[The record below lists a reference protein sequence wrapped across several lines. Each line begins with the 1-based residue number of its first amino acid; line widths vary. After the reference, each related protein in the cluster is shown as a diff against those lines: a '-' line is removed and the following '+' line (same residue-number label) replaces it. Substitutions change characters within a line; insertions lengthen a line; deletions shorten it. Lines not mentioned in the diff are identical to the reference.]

1 MIWKK
6 LANII
11 LKNRLIILAVVL
23 MLSAFMGFE
32 ASKVKLTYNAG
43 NILPVTDS
51 AYIRYTK
58 FRKMFGQDATAMV
71 LGVKSPNLF
80 RKDFFND
87 WYRLGDSLR
96 KIKGVSGVVS
106 LANVYKLQK
115 DTVEHRFV
123 LKPLITDTVSSQQ
136 TVDSVK
142 KQIYQLP
149 FYKGLIL
156 SDDKQSS
163 LMAVSFD
170 TKIINTPRRDQIIA
184 NILTQAKQF
193 ELKQHIPIH
202 YSGQPYIRTVVSQLV
217 SHEFVLFLALSLGIT
232 AFILLIF
239 FRSPYPVIFPVIV
252 VVFGVIWSLGLLVL
266 KGYNITLLTGIIPPL
281 IVIIGIPNSIFLLN
295 KYYHEFA
302 LSGDKMRSLHTVIE
316 KVGITTF
323 IANVTTA
330 IGFGVLC
337 FTNSQILTEFGLI
350 ASISIMATFVLTLI
364 LIPIIFSYLPAPNK
378 SQSGIKDRR
387 FMQLLLIKIDHL
399 VHHQR
404 KLIYAG
410 TVVLLLISGYGLS
423 KINVNSYI
431 VDDLPKKSST
441 LADLRFFE
449 SNFKGVLPLEV
460 SIDSKRKNGLMNL
473 PTIHKVERLE
483 NMISSYPEFS
493 RSISLTQVLKYSTQ
507 AFYGGDS
514 SFYRLPDE
522 LEQNF
527 ILSYAANSGKSN
539 NMLHS
544 YLDST
549 KQITRVSFQMVDIG
563 SKKLNVVFDKLKPR
577 IDSIFN
583 PKKFHVELTG
593 SSVIFVKGANY
604 MVKNLYQSLG
614 LAIILIALVMWIL
627 FRGIRM
633 IAISILPNLIPLVI
647 TAGLMG
653 FLGIAL
659 KPSTILI
666 FSIAMGISSDQTI
679 YFLTRYRNELRTTS
693 KGIPRIVS
701 DTIKETGISMI
712 YIATIL
718 FFGFGV
724 FAASTF
730 GGTVSLGILLSITL
744 LVAMICNLTLLPA
757 FLLSAEQYINKRR
770 VKGIPV
776 DTKSQD
782 I

>member
-6 LANII
+6 IATLI
-11 LKNRLIILAVVL
+11 LKNRLTILFIVL
-23 MLSAFMGFE
+23 VLSTFMGFE
-32 ASKVKLTYNAG
+32 ASKVRLTYNAG
-43 NILPVTDS
+43 KILPVTDS
-51 AYIRYTK
+51 AYIHYMH
-58 FRKMFGQDATAMV
+58 FRKLFGEDATAMV

-87 WYRLGDSLR
+87 WYLLGHNIG
-96 KIKGVSGVVS
+96 KIKGISGVVS
-106 LANVYKLQK
+106 LANIYKLQK
-115 DTVEHRFV
+115 DTAQHRFV
-123 LKPLITDTVSSQQ
+123 LKPLITHTLATQQ
-136 TVDSVK
+136 AVDSVR
-142 KQIYQLP
+142 QQVYNMP

-156 SDDKQSS
+156 SGDKQSS
-163 LMAVSFD
+163 LMAISLD
-170 TKIINTPRRDQIIA
+170 TKILNTPQRDKVIAAILAQIKPFEA
-184 NILTQAKQF
+184 RQNITV
-193 ELKQHIPIH
+193 HV
-202 YSGQPYIRTVVSQLV
+202 SGQPYIRTVVSKLV
-217 SHEFVLFLALSLGIT
+217 SNEFVLFLGLSLGIT
-232 AFILLIF
+232 AVILLLF
-239 FRSPYPVIFPVIV
+239 FRSFYPVIFPVIV

-302 LSGDKMRSLHTVIE
+302 LTGDKMASLHTVIE

-323 IANVTTA
+323 IANITTA

-350 ASISIMATFVLTLI
+350 ASVSIMLTFVLTLI
-364 LIPIIFSYLPAPNK
+364 LIPIIFSYLPAPGK
-378 SQSGIKDRR
+378 SQSGIKDGKV
-387 FMQLLLIKIDHL
+387 MKALLLKVNYL

-404 KLIYAG
+404 KLIYG
-410 TVVLLLISGYGLS
+410 GVMVLLLISGYGLS
-423 KINVNSYI
+423 LINVNSYI

-441 LADLRFFE
+441 LTDLKFFE
-449 SNFKGVLPLEV
+449 YNFKGVLPLDV
-460 SIDSKRKNGLMNL
+460 SIDTKRKNGLMNL
-473 PTIHKVERLE
+473 AMIHKLERLE
-483 NMISSYPEFS
+483 NLISSYPEFS

-514 SFYRLPDE
+514 SYYRLPDDM
-522 LEQNF
+522 EQNF
-527 ILSYAANSGKSN
+527 ILGYAANSGKSN
-539 NMLHS
+539 NMLHN

-549 KQITRVSFQMVDIG
+549 KQITRVSFQMVDVG
-563 SKKLNVVFDKLKPR
+563 SKKLNVIFDGLRPR

-583 PKKFHVELTG
+583 PEKYHVELTG

-627 FRGIRM
+627 FRGVRM
-633 IAISILPNLIPLVI
+633 IAISILPNLIPLI
-647 TAGLMG
+647 FTAGIMG
-653 FLGIAL
+653 YLGIAL

-679 YFLTRYRNELRTTS
+679 YFLTRYRNELRTTGKS
-693 KGIPRIVS
+693 ISQIVA
-701 DTIKETGISMI
+701 DTIAETGISMI

-730 GGTVSLGILLSITL
+730 GGTVALGILLSVTL

-757 FLLSAEQYINKRR
+757 FLLSAEKFIDKRKSR
-770 VKGIPV
+770 
-776 DTKSQD
+776 DTDTQAQD